1 MKFGSREVANVVFR
15 AKNKMTLGSRTFYK
29 DEPVLYFDSLKTSG
43 LEGAS
48 TTVYAQGGWG
58 NPRLIGWDGDKTLT
72 LTMEDA
78 LISPEGLAILT
89 SANMLEGSSTKKI
102 CVHMTSQVKAVVGP
116 DRKVTMTLP
125 KVNGKPVD
133 ICWNKARGKVTG
145 AGTGTGCVI
154 NAEADIFCMKVDENG
169 DIIGDI
175 CVPSDVKKDA
185 DVVISCDVNDG
196 ITDGDIVLVD
206 YYVEKQNGYQF
217 EITPDSFSGNFYIEG
232 ETLYRR
238 ESDGMDMPAEF
249 IIPNGKVQSN
259 FNIAMSN
266 SGDPSTFTFTVDC
279 FPAYPK
285 FPVEGEE
292 RRKVLALLQIITD
305 NADSTAE
312 GGTKYREPCDGT
324 LPEG

>member
-48 TTVYAQGGWG
+48 TSVYAQGGWG

-89 SANMLEGSSTKKI
+89 SANMLESSSTKKI
-102 CVHMTSQVKAVVGP
+102 YVHMTSQVKAVVGP

-133 ICWNKARGKVTG
+133 ICWNKARGKATG
-145 AGTGTGCVI
+145 SGTGYVI

-175 CVPSDVKKDA
+175 CVPNDVKKDA
-185 DVVISCDVNDG
+185 DVVINCDVNDS
-196 ITDGDIVLVD
+196 IKDGDIVLVD
-206 YYVEKQNGYQF
+206 YYVEKQDGYQF
-217 EITPDSFSGNFYIEG
+217 EITADTFSGNFYIEG

-285 FPVEGEE
+285 FLVEGEA
-292 RRKVLALLQIITD
+292 RKKVLALLQIITD
-305 NADSTAE
+305 NASGADGE
-312 GGTKYREPCDGT
+312 IERRQPCDGT

>member
-48 TTVYAQGGWG
+48 TTVYAQGGWS
-58 NPRLIGWDGDKTLT
+58 NPRLIGWDGDRTLT

-78 LISPEGLAILT
+78 LIAPEGLAILT
-89 SANMLEGSSTKKI
+89 GANMLEGSSTKKI

-125 KVNGKPVD
+125 KVNGQPVD
-133 ICWNKARGKVTG
+133 ICWNKARGKATG
-145 AGTGTGCVI
+145 SGTGYVN

-175 CVPSDVKKDA
+175 CVPNDVKKDT
-185 DVVISCDVNDG
+185 DVVINCDVNDG
-196 ITDGDIVLVD
+196 IKDGDSVVVD
-206 YYVEKQNGYQF
+206 YYVEKQSGYQF
-217 EITPDSFSGNFYIEG
+217 EIAADSFGGNFYIEG

-285 FPVEGEE
+285 FLVEGEE
-292 RRKVLALLQIITD
+292 RKKVLALLQIITD
-305 NADSTAE
+305 NGESAAE
-312 GGTKYREPCDGT
+312 GETKYRQPCDST

>member
-48 TTVYAQGGWG
+48 TTVYAQGGWS
-58 NPRLIGWDGDKTLT
+58 NPRLIGWDGDRTLT

-78 LISPEGLAILT
+78 LIAPEGLAILT
-89 SANMLEGSSTKKI
+89 GANMLEGSSTKKI
-102 CVHMTSQVKAVVGP
+102 CVHMTSQVKAIVGP

-125 KVNGKPVD
+125 KVNGQPVD
-133 ICWNKARGKVTG
+133 ICWNKARGKATG
-145 AGTGTGCVI
+145 SGTGYVN

-175 CVPSDVKKDA
+175 CVPNDVKKDT
-185 DVVISCDVNDG
+185 DVVINCDVNDG
-196 ITDGDIVLVD
+196 IKDGDIVLVD

-217 EITPDSFSGNFYIEG
+217 EIAADSFGGNFYIEG

-285 FPVEGEE
+285 FLVEGEE
-292 RRKVLALLQIITD
+292 RKKVLALLQIITD
-305 NADSTAE
+305 NASGADGE
-312 GGTKYREPCDGT
+312 IERRLPCDGT

>member
-48 TTVYAQGGWG
+48 TTVYAQGGWS

-89 SANMLEGSSTKKI
+89 SANMLESSSTKKI
-102 CVHMTSQVKAVVGP
+102 YVHMTSQVKAVVGP

-125 KVNGKPVD
+125 KVNGQPVD
-133 ICWNKARGKVTG
+133 ICWNKARGKATG
-145 AGTGTGCVI
+145 SGTGYVI

-175 CVPSDVKKDA
+175 CVPNDVKKDT
-185 DVVISCDVNDG
+185 DVVINCDVNDS
-196 ITDGDIVLVD
+196 IKDGDIVLVD

-217 EITPDSFSGNFYIEG
+217 EITADSFSGNFYIEG

-285 FPVEGEE
+285 FLVEGEA
-292 RRKVLALLQIITD
+292 RKKVLALLQIITD
-305 NADSTAE
+305 NASGADGEIERRQPCDGVTAE
-312 GGTKYREPCDGT
+312 G
-324 LPEG
+324 

>member
-15 AKNKMTLGSRTFYK
+15 ARSKMKLGSRTFYK
-29 DEPVLYFDSLKTSG
+29 DEPVIYFDSLKTSG

-48 TTVYAQGGWG
+48 TTVYAQGGQG
-58 NPRLIGWDGDKTLT
+58 NPRLIGWDGDRTIT

-78 LISPEGLAILT
+78 LIAPEGLAILT
-89 SANMLEGSSTKKI
+89 GANMLEGSSTKKI
-102 CVHMTSQVKAVVGP
+102 CVHMTSQVKAVVGV

-125 KVNGKPVD
+125 KVNDKPVD
-133 ICWNKARGKVTG
+133 ICWNKARGKATG
-145 AGTGTGCVI
+145 EGTGYVDKYS
-154 NAEADIFCMKVDENG
+154 EADIFCMKVDENG

-175 CVPSDVKKDA
+175 CVPNDVKKDT
-185 DVVISCDVNDG
+185 DVVINCDVNDG
-196 ITDGDIVLVD
+196 IKDGDIVLVD

-217 EITPDSFSGNFYIEG
+217 EITPDSFGGNFYIEG

-238 ESDGMDMPAEF
+238 ESDGKDVPAEF

-285 FPVEGEE
+285 FLVDGEE
-292 RRKVLALLQIITD
+292 RKKVLALLQILPTEEEGE
-305 NADSTAE
+305 AE
-312 GGTKYREPCDGT
+312 RRQPCDGT

>member
-48 TTVYAQGGWG
+48 TTVYAQGGWS
-58 NPRLIGWDGDKTLT
+58 NPRLIGWDGDRTVT

-78 LISPEGLAILT
+78 LIAPEGLAILT
-89 SANMLEGSSTKKI
+89 GANMFEGSSTKKI
-102 CVHMTSQVKAVVGP
+102 YVHMTSQVKAVVNEA
-116 DRKVTMTLP
+116 DQKVSITLP
-125 KVNGKPVD
+125 KVNGQPVD
-133 ICWNKARGKVTG
+133 ICWNKARGKAT
-145 AGTGTGCVI
+145 GTGTGYVS
-154 NAEADIFCMKVDENG
+154 NSEADIFCMKVDENG

-175 CVPSDVKKDA
+175 CVPNDVKKDT

-196 ITDGDIVLVD
+196 IKNGDIVLVD
-206 YYVEKQNGYQF
+206 YYIEKQSGYEF
-217 EITPDSFSGNFYIEG
+217 EITADSFSGNFYIEG

-249 IIPNGKVQSN
+249 IVPNGKVQSN

-285 FPVEGEE
+285 FLGEGEE
-292 RRKVLALLQIITD
+292 RKKVLALLQILPE
-305 NADSTAE
+305 DSGDGKIE
-312 GGTKYREPCDGT
+312 RREPCDGVT
-324 LPEG
+324 AEG

>member
-48 TTVYAQGGWG
+48 TTVYAQGGWS

-102 CVHMTSQVKAVVGP
+102 YVHMTSQVKAVVGV
-116 DRKVTMTLP
+116 DRKVSITLP
-125 KVNGKPVD
+125 KVNGQPVD
-133 ICWNKARGKVTG
+133 ICWNRARGKATG
-145 AGTGTGCVI
+145 SGTGYVNNI
-154 NAEADIFCMKVDENG
+154 EADIFCMKVDENG

-175 CVPSDVKKDA
+175 CVPNDVKKDT
-185 DVVISCDVNDG
+185 DVVINCDVNDG
-196 ITDGDIVLVD
+196 IKDGDIVLVD

-217 EITPDSFSGNFYIEG
+217 EIAADSFGGNFYIEG

-285 FPVEGEE
+285 FLVEGEE
-292 RRKVLALLQIITD
+292 RKKVLALLQIITD
-305 NADSTAE
+305 NASGADGE
-312 GGTKYREPCDGT
+312 IERRQPCDGT

>member
-48 TTVYAQGGWG
+48 TTVYAQGGWS

-89 SANMLEGSSTKKI
+89 SANMLESSSTKKI
-102 CVHMTSQVKAVVGP
+102 YVHMTSQVKAVVGV
-116 DRKVTMTLP
+116 DRKVSITLP
-125 KVNGKPVD
+125 KVNGQPVD
-133 ICWNKARGKVTG
+133 ICWNKARGKATG
-145 AGTGTGCVI
+145 SGTGYVN

-175 CVPSDVKKDA
+175 CVPNDVKKDT
-185 DVVISCDVNDG
+185 DVVINCDVNDG
-196 ITDGDIVLVD
+196 IKDGDIVLVD

-217 EITPDSFSGNFYIEG
+217 EIAADSFSGNFYIEG

-285 FPVEGEE
+285 FLVEGEE
-292 RRKVLALLQIITD
+292 RKKVLALLQIITD
-305 NADSTAE
+305 NASGADGE
-312 GGTKYREPCDGT
+312 IERREPCDGT

>member
-48 TTVYAQGGWG
+48 TTVYAQGGWS

-89 SANMLEGSSTKKI
+89 SANMLEGSATKKI
-102 CVHMTSQVKAVVGP
+102 YVHMTSQVKAVVGV
-116 DRKVTMTLP
+116 DRKVSITLP
-125 KVNGKPVD
+125 KVNGQPVD
-133 ICWNKARGKVTG
+133 ICWNKARGKATG
-145 AGTGTGCVI
+145 SGTGYVN

-175 CVPSDVKKDA
+175 CVPNDVKKDT
-185 DVVISCDVNDG
+185 DVVINCDVNDG
-196 ITDGDIVLVD
+196 IKDGDIVLVD

-217 EITPDSFSGNFYIEG
+217 EIAADSFSGNFYIEG

-285 FPVEGEE
+285 FLIEGEE
-292 RRKVLALLQIITD
+292 RKKVLALLQIITD
-305 NADSTAE
+305 NASGADGE
-312 GGTKYREPCDGT
+312 IERRQPCDGT

>member
-29 DEPVLYFDSLKTSG
+29 DEPVIYFDSLKTSG

-48 TTVYAQGGWG
+48 TTVYAQGGQG
-58 NPRLIGWDGDKTLT
+58 NPRLIGWDGDRTIT

-78 LISPEGLAILT
+78 LIAPEGLAILT
-89 SANMLEGSSTKKI
+89 GANMLEGSSTKKI
-102 CVHMTSQVKAVVGP
+102 CVHMTSQVKAVVGV

-125 KVNGKPVD
+125 KVNGQPVD
-133 ICWNKARGKVTG
+133 ICWNKARGKATG
-145 AGTGTGCVI
+145 EGTGYVDKYS
-154 NAEADIFCMKVDENG
+154 EADIFCMKVDENG

-175 CVPSDVKKDA
+175 CVPNDVKKDT
-185 DVVISCDVNDG
+185 DVVINCDVNDG
-196 ITDGDIVLVD
+196 IKDGDIVLVD

-217 EITPDSFSGNFYIEG
+217 EITPDSFGGNFYIEG

-238 ESDGMDMPAEF
+238 ESDGKDIPAEF
-249 IIPNGKVQSN
+249 IVPNGKVQSN

-285 FPVEGEE
+285 FLVDGEE
-292 RRKVLALLQIITD
+292 RKKVLALLQILPTEEED
-305 NADSTAE
+305 EAE
-312 GGTKYREPCDGT
+312 RRQPCDGT

>member
-48 TTVYAQGGWG
+48 TTVYAQGGQG
-58 NPRLIGWDGDKTLT
+58 NPRLIGWDGDRTIT
-72 LTMEDA
+72 VTMEDA
-78 LISPEGLAILT
+78 LIAPEGLAILT
-89 SANMLEGSSTKKI
+89 GANMLEGSSTKKI

-133 ICWNKARGKVTG
+133 ICWNKARGKATG
-145 AGTGTGCVI
+145 SSTGYVN

-175 CVPSDVKKDA
+175 CVPNDVKKDT
-185 DVVISCDVNDG
+185 DVVINCDVNDG
-196 ITDGDIVLVD
+196 IKNGDIVLVD
-206 YYVEKQNGYQF
+206 YYVEKQDGYQF
-217 EITPDSFSGNFYIEG
+217 EITADSFSGNFYIEG

-285 FPVEGEE
+285 FLVEGEE
-292 RRKVLALLQIITD
+292 RKKVLALLQIITD
-305 NADSTAE
+305 NASGADGE
-312 GGTKYREPCDGT
+312 IEYRLPCDGT

>member
-48 TTVYAQGGWG
+48 TSVYAQGGWG

-89 SANMLEGSSTKKI
+89 SANMLESSSTKKI
-102 CVHMTSQVKAVVGP
+102 YVHMTSQVKAVVGV
-116 DRKVTMTLP
+116 DRKVNITLP

-133 ICWNKARGKVTG
+133 ICWNKARGKATG
-145 AGTGTGCVI
+145 SGTGYVI

-175 CVPSDVKKDA
+175 CVPNDVKKDT
-185 DVVISCDVNDG
+185 DVVINCDVNDG
-196 ITDGDIVLVD
+196 IKDGDIVLVD
-206 YYVEKQNGYQF
+206 YYVEKQDGYQF
-217 EITPDSFSGNFYIEG
+217 EITADTFSGNFYIEG

-285 FPVEGEE
+285 FLVEGEA
-292 RRKVLALLQIITD
+292 RKKVLALLQIITD
-305 NADSTAE
+305 NASGADGEIERRQPCDGVTAE
-312 GGTKYREPCDGT
+312 G
-324 LPEG
+324 

>member
-15 AKNKMTLGSRTFYK
+15 ARSKMKLGSRTFYK
-29 DEPVLYFDSLKTSG
+29 DEPVIYFDSLKTSG

-48 TTVYAQGGWG
+48 TTVYAQGGQG
-58 NPRLIGWDGDKTLT
+58 NPRLIGWDGDRTIT

-78 LISPEGLAILT
+78 LIAPEGLAILT
-89 SANMLEGSSTKKI
+89 GANMLEGSSTKKI
-102 CVHMTSQVKAVVGP
+102 CVHMTSQVKAVVGV

-125 KVNGKPVD
+125 KVNDKPVD
-133 ICWNKARGKVTG
+133 ICWNKARGKATG
-145 AGTGTGCVI
+145 SSTGYVDKYS
-154 NAEADIFCMKVDENG
+154 EADIFCMKVDENG

-175 CVPSDVKKDA
+175 CVPNDVKKDT
-185 DVVISCDVNDG
+185 DVVINCDVNDG
-196 ITDGDIVLVD
+196 IKDGDIVLVD

-217 EITPDSFSGNFYIEG
+217 EITPDSFCGNFYIEG

-238 ESDGMDMPAEF
+238 ESDGKDVPAEF

-285 FPVEGEE
+285 FLVDGEE
-292 RRKVLALLQIITD
+292 RKKVLALLQILPTEEEGEVERRLPCD
-305 NADSTAE
+305 GVTAE
-312 GGTKYREPCDGT
+312 G
-324 LPEG
+324 

>member
-48 TTVYAQGGWG
+48 TTVYAQGGWS

-102 CVHMTSQVKAVVGP
+102 YVHMTSQVKAVVGA
-116 DRKVTMTLP
+116 DRKVSITLP
-125 KVNGKPVD
+125 KVNGQPVD
-133 ICWNKARGKVTG
+133 ICWNRARGKATTG
-145 AGTGTGCVI
+145 SGTGYVN

-175 CVPSDVKKDA
+175 CVPNDVKKDT
-185 DVVISCDVNDG
+185 DVVINCDVNDG
-196 ITDGDIVLVD
+196 IKDGDIVLVD

-217 EITPDSFSGNFYIEG
+217 EIAADSFSGNFYIEG

-285 FPVEGEE
+285 FLVEGEA
-292 RRKVLALLQIITD
+292 RKKVLALLQIITD
-305 NADSTAE
+305 NASGADGE
-312 GGTKYREPCDGT
+312 IERRPPCDGT

>member
-43 LEGAS
+43 LEGAA

-72 LTMEDA
+72 LSMEDA

-102 CVHMTSQVKAVVGP
+102 YVHMTSQVKAVVGP

-125 KVNGKPVD
+125 KVNGQPVD
-133 ICWNKARGKVTG
+133 ICWNKARGKAASG
-145 AGTGTGCVI
+145 AGTGCII
-154 NAEADIFCMKVDENG
+154 NDEADIFCMKVDENG

-196 ITDGDIVLVD
+196 ITDGNIVLVD

-217 EITPDSFSGNFYIEG
+217 EITADSFSGNFYIEG

-285 FPVEGEE
+285 FLVEGEE
-292 RRKVLALLQIITD
+292 RKKVLALLQIITD
-305 NADSTAE
+305 NASGADGE
-312 GGTKYREPCDGT
+312 IERRPPCDST